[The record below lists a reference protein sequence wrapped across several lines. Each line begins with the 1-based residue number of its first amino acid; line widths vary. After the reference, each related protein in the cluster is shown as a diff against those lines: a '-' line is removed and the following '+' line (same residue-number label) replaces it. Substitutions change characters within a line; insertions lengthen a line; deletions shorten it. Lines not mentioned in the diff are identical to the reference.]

1 MFSRTR
7 RTKFFAKSSLLRLVA
22 DDAVSTGRR
31 ILSTGLALQ
40 ISKWNRKKAFSLL
53 ASLPG
58 VFGRKEADLWNLG
71 IFADFLTRKCRGYPD
86 GKKEISVT
94 YGLAFF
100 VWSHR
105 SPLSYSRLGIQTRAA
120 RGFAIPSSCG
130 GLGAFGA
137 WPPVAAIT
145 DQVARFARH
154 FLSAEQ
160 PKMNALKLSIQQMWQ
175 RLTETIFDCQA
186 SWRFEDWRAQKFFRN
201 CTYWSLQYLSMQ
213 TNHCIVKLLPSE
225 GQLLFALPL
234 RLVYV

>member
-1 MFSRTR
+1 MEIRSVFTSLLIVHLTTITFSCSKQSMFSRTR

-58 VFGRKEADLWNLG
+58 IFGRKEADLWNLG

-105 SPLSYSRLGIQTRAA
+105 SPLSYSRSSAVFFLICLRDFALAWGGFQT
-120 RGFAIPSSCG
+120 
-130 GLGAFGA
+130 
-137 WPPVAAIT
+137 
-145 DQVARFARH
+145 
-154 FLSAEQ
+154 
-160 PKMNALKLSIQQMWQ
+160 
-175 RLTETIFDCQA
+175 
-186 SWRFEDWRAQKFFRN
+186 
-201 CTYWSLQYLSMQ
+201 
-213 TNHCIVKLLPSE
+213 
-225 GQLLFALPL
+225 GQLLRRHRDTDALWDTYPIAIYFAITTIHQAKLWGNGKIQATKA
-234 RLVYV
+234 

>member
-58 VFGRKEADLWNLG
+58 IFGRKEADLWNLG

-105 SPLSYSRLGIQTRAA
+105 LVIVEVCEQYSKPKCLSISLDAETFLVISVISDPEIRKILVMGM
-120 RGFAIPSSCG
+120 
-130 GLGAFGA
+130 FGNKKN
-137 WPPVAAIT
+137 PRSILVH
-145 DQVARFARH
+145 DL
-154 FLSAEQ
+154 LSTEIRILC
-160 PKMNALKLSIQQMWQ
+160 LKL
-175 RLTETIFDCQA
+175 A
-186 SWRFEDWRAQKFFRN
+186 K
-201 CTYWSLQYLSMQ
+201 
-213 TNHCIVKLLPSE
+213 
-225 GQLLFALPL
+225 
-234 RLVYV
+234 